1 MKNAKELYRMNIK
14 HVTTALIA
22 LLTLAAGLLPAAP
35 AAALEVEGGVY
46 AGVYDKYLWRGVNL
60 SASQPVLQTGVDVS
74 AKGFTLSYWS
84 NIDLSGVNSDEATE
98 TDFVVDYSFDV
109 NDLLAASVGEIFY
122 TFGPGG
128 GSTHELYLG
137 LGLNLPLSPSLTIYY
152 DWDAAST
159 ADLDGLFYTLA
170 IGHDL
175 ELADKLGLS
184 LGAALNYSQESPFVA
199 DLDGG
204 AVFDDF
210 STADLSVGLSYAA
223 TEQVS
228 IDLSYQY
235 SLVVGDDA
243 EDIGLLDDE
252 GLAGVNISLAF

>member
-1 MKNAKELYRMNIK
+1 
-14 HVTTALIA
+14 
-22 LLTLAAGLLPAAP
+22 
-35 AAALEVEGGVY
+35 
-46 AGVYDKYLWRGVNL
+46 
-60 SASQPVLQTGVDVS
+60 
-74 AKGFTLSYWS
+74 
-84 NIDLSGVNSDEATE
+84 
-98 TDFVVDYSFDV
+98 
-109 NDLLAASVGEIFY
+109 
-122 TFGPGG
+122 
-128 GSTHELYLG
+128 
-137 LGLNLPLSPSLTIYY
+137 
-152 DWDAAST
+152 
-159 ADLDGLFYTLA
+159 
-170 IGHDL
+170 
-175 ELADKLGLS
+175 
-184 LGAALNYSQESPFVA
+184 VA